1 MTERFQFR
9 ISPKNVMIYATQSG
23 QKPKTGVQ
31 YMYVAKSGQKLKT
44 GVQYM
49 YVAKSGVLSVQFII
63 SLNVYPMIDFS
74 INEKYQL
81 YK

>member
-1 MTERFQFR
+1 MFYAA
-9 ISPKNVMIYATQSG
+9 NV
-23 QKPKTGVQ
+23 KTGVQ

-63 SLNVYPMIDFS
+63 SLNVYPI
-74 INEKYQL
+74 
-81 YK
+81 